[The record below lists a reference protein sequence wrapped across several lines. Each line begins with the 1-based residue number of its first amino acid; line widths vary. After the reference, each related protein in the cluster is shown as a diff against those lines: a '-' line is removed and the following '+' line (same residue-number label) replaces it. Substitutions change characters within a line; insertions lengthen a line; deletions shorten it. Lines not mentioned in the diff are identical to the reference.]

1 MNKFFQFN
9 ELIELGKVFS
19 DCEAYLI
26 SLEYLDK
33 AIALSY
39 LPINKKRMVEAYEL
53 RGGVKTFLSRYLESI
68 VDYSKAI
75 ELDPKNSYLYFGRG
89 MSYEYLGKKEEAL
102 KNLKIS
108 LALDPDFSLALS
120 MVGYLENEKK

>member
-9 ELIELGKVFS
+9 EFVQLGKIFS

-26 SLEYLDK
+26 SLEYFDK

-39 LPINKKRMVEAYEL
+39 LPINKDRLVEAYEL
-53 RGGVKTFLSRYLESI
+53 RCSVNKFLNKYLESI
-68 VDYSKAI
+68 DDYSKGI

-89 MSYEYLGKKEEAL
+89 MSYEYLGQNEEAL
-102 KNLKIS
+102 NDLKMS
-108 LALDPDFSLALS
+108 LLIDPNNSLVID
-120 MVGYLENEKK
+120 MIDYLQKK